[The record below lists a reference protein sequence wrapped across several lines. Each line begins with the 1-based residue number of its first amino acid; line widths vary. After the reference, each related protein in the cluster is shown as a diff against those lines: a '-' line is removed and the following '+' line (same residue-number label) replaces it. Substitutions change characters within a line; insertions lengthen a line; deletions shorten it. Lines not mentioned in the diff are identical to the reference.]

1 MFPHPVRGYL
11 HFPTL
16 SCLGGSILLYK
27 TGKLWFC
34 PLFMAKKKTAS
45 KTRVVKI
52 VPVVERIEAKR
63 AEIAGLSADRN
74 MVSAK
79 IKQASDELAALN
91 VEERGV

>member
-1 MFPHPVRGYL
+1 
-11 HFPTL
+11 
-16 SCLGGSILLYK
+16 
-27 TGKLWFC
+27 
-34 PLFMAKKKTAS
+34 MAKKKTAS